1 VVHLFQE
8 LQTQSGEYLDFL
20 LKTSLIDLNLQ
31 LKASRLLTR
40 KPYFYPRNLQAP
52 SSSWILMSQ
61 NFDNYTNDLKMYGL
75 IIVTQLRGTIRV
87 TLKPK
92 DSCQKLCHELTLS
105 LFDGESL
112 TFLTNLWT
120 FSYEYLAENDSFSL
134 TFITETD
141 FN

>member
-1 VVHLFQE
+1 
-8 LQTQSGEYLDFL
+8 
-20 LKTSLIDLNLQ
+20 
-31 LKASRLLTR
+31 LTR

-52 SSSWILMSQ
+52 SSSWILMSE
-61 NFDNYTNDLKMYGL
+61 NFANYTNDLKMYGL
-75 IIVTQLRGTIRV
+75 IIVTQLKGTLRV

-92 DSCQKLCHELTLS
+92 EACKELCRELSLS

-112 TFLTNLWT
+112 VFLSNLWT
-120 FSYEYLAENDSFSL
+120 FSYEYLADNESFSL